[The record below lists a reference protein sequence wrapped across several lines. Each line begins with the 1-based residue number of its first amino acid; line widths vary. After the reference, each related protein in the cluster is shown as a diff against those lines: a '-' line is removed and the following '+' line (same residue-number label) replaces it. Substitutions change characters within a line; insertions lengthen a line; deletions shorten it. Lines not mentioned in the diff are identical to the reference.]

1 MELSLRYTPQ
11 AARRLLF
18 GLLIIEMLFVVA
30 YIITHMT
37 ESIFTY
43 RPLQR
48 LFDLDGD
55 LSIPAWFSSVQLLTV
70 SVLLFLLSRQD
81 LDKHPLPNSLFTIGG
96 FIFFF
101 LALDE
106 GVAIHEQFTGLAI
119 RLSFDWMLFKG
130 NHGAWITGYMM
141 VAIPAVWVAR
151 PYIRKAWK
159 YFRYEAQLALSGV
172 VVFVTGAVGFEIIS
186 YLFLRSAQS
195 SALYKTEV
203 IFEEFFEMSGV
214 SIILYAVVQLAYTI
228 SHEQHLSS
236 FKQARADS

>member
-1 MELSLRYTPQ
+1 MEIKIRYTPQ
-11 AARRLLF
+11 IARKILM
-18 GLLIIEMLFVVA
+18 GLLATEVLLVFV
-30 YIITHMT
+30 YILTHMT

-48 LFDLDGD
+48 LFNLDGD

-70 SVLLFLLSRQD
+70 SVLLFLISRQD

-96 FIFFF
+96 FLFFF

-141 VAIPAVWVAR
+141 VAVPAVWMAR

-159 YFRYEAQLALSGV
+159 HFRDEAQLALSGV

-214 SIILYAVVQLAYTI
+214 SIMLYAVLQLAHRIFSYQEAG
-228 SHEQHLSS
+228 H
-236 FKQARADS
+236 